1 MYWSKISCFVK
12 ELVYSVI
19 FAGILIWCFFG
30 MGYITIVW
38 NGMTIMLAIFI
49 ALYCLFDMFPFITF
63 SVLAIT
69 DVIRRDYVRINAN
82 VFAEVPYKSS
92 SLLDKKEK
100 NANKQ
105 WITVQKYYYLISVAE
120 GKKEYVL
127 KSQDFLTLDDNT
139 VYTFTVGKRSKVILD
154 FKPLYYN

>member
-1 MYWSKISCFVK
+1 
-12 ELVYSVI
+12 
-19 FAGILIWCFFG
+19 

-69 DVIRRDYVRINAN
+69 DVIRRDYVRINAK
-82 VFAEVPYKSS
+82 F
-92 SLLDKKEK
+92 LLRFRINQVVCSIKRK

-154 FKPLYYN
+154 FKPLYYNQVSTERRIYRFQE